1 MPHHKI
7 HEFLENNQAWVAE
20 KLAIDPTYFEK
31 LSNGQKPP
39 FLYIG
44 CSDSR
49 LPLTNFTRSEPGEFF
64 VHRNI
69 ANQVS
74 LTDINFL
81 SVLEYAISHLEV
93 KHIIVCGHYDCGGI
107 KAALEGRTTGII
119 DNWVNPIR
127 ELYLQNQDEI
137 NVLATRK
144 ERLNRLAEI
153 NVLAQVKNLYQTSI
167 IRKAL
172 HDQKAPMVHG
182 WVLDIS
188 TGLIKDL
195 KISTVKWQLPS
206 CPLFIKEPLI
216 TLTDFKPTD
225 GIAGCCCE
233 EPDEALPVVVQQINP
248 KQIYISVVESEGLV
262 DN

>member
-1 MPHHKI
+1 MKYNSI
-7 HEFLENNQAWVAE
+7 DDLLKNNQTWVAE
-20 KLAIDPTYFEK
+20 KLALEPNYFEE
-31 LSNGQKPP
+31 LSTGQTPQ

-49 LPLTNFTRSEPGEFF
+49 LPLTNFTRTEPGDLF

-81 SVLEYAISHLEV
+81 AVLEYAILHLQV

-107 KAALEGRTTGII
+107 KAALEWRTIGII

-127 ELYLQNQDEI
+127 ELYLQKKSEI
-137 NVLATRK
+137 DALPTRV

-153 NVLAQVKNLYQTSI
+153 NVVAQVKNLYQTSI
-167 IRKAL
+167 MRQAL
-172 HDQKAPMVHG
+172 HERKAPMVHG
-182 WVLDIS
+182 WLLDIR

-195 KISTVKWQLPS
+195 NVSTVQWQLYP
-206 CPLFIKEPLI
+206 CPLLLELRLYAILQNE
-216 TLTDFKPTD
+216 D
-225 GIAGCCCE
+225 
-233 EPDEALPVVVQQINP
+233 
-248 KQIYISVVESEGLV
+248 
-262 DN
+262 